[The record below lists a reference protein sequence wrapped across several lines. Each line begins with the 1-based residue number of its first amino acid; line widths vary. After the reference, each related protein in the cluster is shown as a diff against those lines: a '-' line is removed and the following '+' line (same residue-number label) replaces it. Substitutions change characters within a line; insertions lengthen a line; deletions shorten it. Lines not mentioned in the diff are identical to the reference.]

1 MTHLLVVVGDLLS
14 DGHGVLQSSKPEL
27 GDTLD
32 IGTLLGRLLLLFLI
46 VLIIGVGGFTS
57 FNITIGRLGF
67 TGDNSLS
74 SFVQWSV
81 FTEELIIST
90 IHQER
95 VMTYLLLELEDGEL
109 EFRFNFRVLGLNTF
123 QTVNPPSDRGWQAV
137 DVSRRF
143 TD

>member
-14 DGHGVLQSSKPEL
+14 NGHGVLQSSKPEL

-46 VLIIGVGGFTS
+46 VLIIGVGSFTS

-81 FTEELIIST
+81 FTEELIISIQILRT
-90 IHQER
+90 CYDIPSSR
-95 VMTYLLLELEDGEL
+95 V
-109 EFRFNFRVLGLNTF
+109 
-123 QTVNPPSDRGWQAV
+123 RGWRVGIQIQL
-137 DVSRRF
+137 
-143 TD
+143 